1 MTMNEADNKTWV
13 IHEDTAILSVEDL
26 EPGQERSYIAVM
38 RWTPSEDN
46 LGMKENIAE
55 IVKVDNEAG
64 FEEITIED
72 NKGKADLVISIK
84 TGADDDNTIVK
95 LAILAIFAIL

>member
-1 MTMNEADNKTWV
+1 MN
-13 IHEDTAILSVEDL
+13 TAILSVEDL
-26 EPGQERSYIAVM
+26 EPGQERSYNVIM
-38 RWTPSEDN
+38 RWNPSENN

-84 TGADDDNTIVK
+84 TGVEDNNTIVK
-95 LAILAIFAIL
+95 LAILAIFVILGITVTVIIKKNK